1 MQRTELSMAF
11 FFLALL
17 CWYPS
22 ECEAAA
28 EARDALDICYHT
40 PNHIFTVYTP
50 WFQFSFDSG
59 HNIIGFSVVLLWP
72 TISFSWFSL
81 NSGIKKFFTFFSK
94 LTWNAIKL
102 VSFALNFFQRKNWNG
117 KIEKES
123 QQELTIHCLN
133 WMSVYACA
141 SEWVCACIDFER
153 WNSRFLGFSCWNSC
167 NPAHSQNVPS
177 TFCTDESGY
186 KQTEHSATATTH
198 TCRANENGRECEC
211 ERARDRP
218 SHWQAVSVWLCV

>member
-94 LTWNAIKL
+94 LTWIAIKL

-141 SEWVCACIDFER
+141 SECVRASILNVETVVFWVFHVGTVATLHTAKTSHRLSVRMRVDI
-153 WNSRFLGFSCWNSC
+153 NKL
-167 NPAHSQNVPS
+167 S
-177 TFCTDESGY
+177 T
-186 KQTEHSATATTH
+186 Q
-198 TCRANENGRECEC
+198 RR
-211 ERARDRP
+211 
-218 SHWQAVSVWLCV
+218 